1 MLCGSRLHSAAMHA
15 LILVLAGGGLLQEP
29 FSPWFLCVS
38 FTFQV
43 ILSTH
48 KPIYFQKKSLNYNSK
63 IRKEA
68 LLLLLSR

>member
-1 MLCGSRLHSAAMHA
+1 MHA
-15 LILVLAGGGLLQEP
+15 LILVLAGGGGLLQEP

-48 KPIYFQKKSLNYNSK
+48 AYIYFQKKSLNYNSK

-68 LLLLLSR
+68 LLLLLFLSR